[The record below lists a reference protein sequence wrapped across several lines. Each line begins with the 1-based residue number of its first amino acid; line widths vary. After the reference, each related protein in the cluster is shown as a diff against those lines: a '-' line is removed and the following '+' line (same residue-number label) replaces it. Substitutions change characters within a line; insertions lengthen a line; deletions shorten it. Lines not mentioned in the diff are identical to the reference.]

1 MLYRDIWDQKPPGIH
16 LTYAA
21 AFAIF
26 GAHDRTIVVLDAIA
40 ATVACAFVVVIALR
54 LRPSQDPDWDG
65 GESVKRPGRMA
76 WASAIAF
83 AIGTYPSFALPYGGF
98 LERAVPE
105 TFITALAAAAAW
117 CALRSR
123 FALAGLAIGAAAIFK
138 PTALIYWPVMALVG
152 AMVDERGVRGEGR
165 GGIGEG
171 RRRALRAAAVSGGAL
186 LVPIAAVIVWL
197 WANGALVDAKIAV
210 FDYNRAYVV
219 AGSSWLAL
227 PNIVLHEL
235 WRLVKTDPL
244 WCAAAIGVAAGI
256 WDLRP
261 GIGDRESGIGGRG
274 SGIGILVMWL
284 AAAVIA
290 AAANGVRMYATYFL
304 PTAAPLALL
313 AGSLFDRD
321 VGLTVRRGS
330 SGAREGGRYSAAL
343 LPAAAVVLAAIVAV
357 HSHYPD
363 RLARYTL
370 ADLAQLGAAWRNPS
384 LNESTQR
391 VDYLDGSARRASHLD
406 GSARRAAYLE
416 MFGGYANGRGY
427 SARAN
432 EELSSYLRAHTN
444 ASDRLYIFGMA
455 PAVYFDAQRLPA
467 NRFIWT
473 FPAVSPFAGHPSFT
487 IDALAADLERAAP
500 AAVVLERN
508 NRDSATGWRIEDVY
522 AAPQIG
528 RLLAS
533 YTRDVDIEDFTV
545 LHRSSLGIRR

>member
-40 ATVACAFVVVIALR
+40 ATIACAFVVLIALR
-54 LRPSQDPDWDG
+54 LRSSQNPDRDG
-65 GESVKRPGRMA
+65 GESVKRPDRMA

-117 CALRSR
+117 CALRSS

-138 PTALIYWPVMALVG
+138 PTALIYWPVMAIAG
-152 AMVDERGVRGEGR
+152 ACFAQGLGPGALTST
-165 GGIGEG
+165 
-171 RRRALRAAAVSGGAL
+171 RRALLVSGATL

-227 PNIVLHEL
+227 PNILLHEL

-244 WCAAAIGVAAGI
+244 WCAAAIGIAAGI
-256 WDLRP
+256 WDRRS
-261 GIGDRESGIGGRG
+261 GIGDRG
-274 SGIGILVMWL
+274 SGIGNRESGIAILVVWL

-304 PTAAPLALL
+304 PTAPPLALL

-321 VGLTVRRGS
+321 PGLSVRRGS
-330 SGAREGGRYSAAL
+330 PGGPAGLRYWAGGSL
-343 LPAAAVVLAAIVAV
+343 SAAAVVLAAIVAV

-363 RLARYTL
+363 RLARYTM
-370 ADLAQLGAAWRNPS
+370 ADLAQFGSAWRNPS
-384 LNESTQR
+384 LNESTQGPANLDGSAR
-391 VDYLDGSARRASHLD
+391 RASYLDGSARRAE
-406 GSARRAAYLE
+406 YLE

-432 EELSSYLRAHTN
+432 EELSTYLRAHTN

-467 NRFIWT
+467 DRFIWT

-487 IDALAADLERAAP
+487 IDALAADLERTAP

-508 NRDSATGWRIEDVY
+508 NRDSSTGWRIEDVY
-522 AAPQIG
+522 AAPQIQ

>member
-26 GAHDRTIVVLDAIA
+26 GAHDRTVVVLDAVA
-40 ATVACAFVVVIALR
+40 ASIACAFLVLIALR
-54 LRPSQDPDWDG
+54 LRSTHDTARDG
-65 GESVKRPGRMA
+65 VA

-123 FALAGLAIGAAAIFK
+123 FAVAGLAIGAAAIFK
-138 PTALIYWPVMALVG
+138 PTALIYWPVLALAGSTLAQWG
-152 AMVDERGVRGEGR
+152 ARGSDSARGPGP
-165 GGIGEG
+165 GDVTT
-171 RRRALRAAAVSGGAL
+171 ALKALAVSGATL
-186 LVPIAAVIVWL
+186 LIPIVAIVAWL
-197 WANGALVDAKIAV
+197 WANGALLDAKIAV

-219 AGSSWLAL
+219 AGSSWLAM
-227 PNIVLHEL
+227 PNVLVHEL

-244 WCAAAIGVAAGI
+244 WCAAVIGLVAGI
-256 WDLRP
+256 WDLR
-261 GIGDRESGIGGRG
+261 SSWKLG
-274 SGIGILVMWL
+274 SGSWTLDDRDLLVPFASVWL
-284 AAAVIA
+284 AAAIIA

-304 PTAAPLALL
+304 PTAPPLALL
-313 AGSLFDRD
+313 TGSLFGRK
-321 VGLTVRRGS
+321 V
-330 SGAREGGRYSAAL
+330 GGRGVLSV
-343 LPAAAVVLAAIVAV
+343 AAVVLAAIVAV

-363 RLARYTL
+363 RLVRYTV
-370 ADLAQLGAAWRNPS
+370 ADLAQLRGSA
-384 LNESTQR
+384 QR
-391 VDYLDGSARRASHLD
+391 ASYLDGSARRAAYLD
-406 GSARRAAYLE
+406 GSAQRASYLE

-432 EELSSYLRAHTN
+432 EELSSYLTAHTG

-467 NRFIWT
+467 DRFIWT

-500 AAVVLERN
+500 ADVVLERN
-508 NRDSATGWRIEDVY
+508 NRDSSTGWRIEDVY
-522 AAPQIG
+522 AAPRIR
-528 RLLAS
+528 RLLDS
-533 YTRDVDIEDFTV
+533 YTHEVDIEDFTV
-545 LHRSSLGIRR
+545 LRRSSLGLTR